1 MPATTQLPG
10 ILQGLRG
17 RAAQRQHPGAGLPP
31 ASPKVAPHA
40 ELRISSDLQWL
51 QPHLVE
57 MSGQNRS
64 TPATK
69 GLGGCTAPCSQG
81 CPTTT
86 TQGHETFAPA
96 GNGPGLTHGSPHCSE
111 LGSQVAMPSSPGLQ
125 ACHRRQTRQFSVPLE
140 VTLFPGRPVQPS
152 GERMDT
158 ARQTGR

>member
-10 ILQGLRG
+10 ILQGVRG
-17 RAAQRQHPGAGLPP
+17 RAAQSQHPGAGLPP
-31 ASPKVAPHA
+31 ASPKVASHV

-57 MSGQNRS
+57 MSGQKPLHS
-64 TPATK
+64 GHEGA
-69 GLGGCTAPCSQG
+69 GCTAPCSQG
-81 CPTTT
+81 CPTTA

-125 ACHRRQTRQFSVPLE
+125 ACHRRQTLLFSVPLE
-140 VTLFPGRPVQPS
+140 VTLFPGRPAQPS
-152 GERMDT
+152 GEHMDT
-158 ARQTGR
+158 ARRTGR